1 MRSIVREARRACGV
15 REARRACAL
24 VFIALGSTVLTCE
37 CHSRRKCL
45 KQVSPCST
53 VGSLH
58 GLSMYSSVL
67 RKKCSAIMALQEL
80 QERRLWVIS
89 MYTNE

>member
-1 MRSIVREARRACGV
+1 MRPGV
-15 REARRACAL
+15 RVPFSLLPWVPLCY
-24 VFIALGSTVLTCE
+24 TCE

-67 RKKCSAIMALQEL
+67 RKKCSAVMALQEL
-80 QERRLWVIS
+80 QEMRLWVIS